1 MAMTAI
7 LEWSAG
13 LAAYLSIGCVFLKFC
28 ELDARWRDTWPAI
41 AIVLV
46 FWLPWLAVMFM
57 LDCVQERKA
66 RRRLRTHSA
75 GFRLQIARKLR
86 SRRG

>member
-1 MAMTAI
+1 MTAI

-13 LAAYLSIGCVFLKFC
+13 LAAYLSIGYVFLKFC

-41 AIVLV
+41 AFVLV
-46 FWLPWLAVMFM
+46 FWLPWLVVMFI
-57 LDCVQERKA
+57 LDCVQERK
-66 RRRLRTHSA
+66 RA
-75 GFRLQIARKLR
+75 GGFELIQPVSLPQIARRLR